1 MANPCLDGKSL
12 GRRATTNGAKRICPD
27 GKSREDRAMVKRI
40 PDGYHSVTPYL
51 ILDNAKAAID
61 FYARA
66 FGAKELYRL
75 PMGDRIGHAE
85 LLIGNSRI
93 MLADEN
99 PQFDAYS
106 AKHYKGSPI
115 SLMIYVEDVD
125 AFTQK
130 AVAAGATIVRPVE
143 TQFYGDRSG
152 IVLDPHGYKW
162 SIATHVEDVPPEE
175 ISKRMKAGAA
185 N

>member
-1 MANPCLDGKSL
+1 
-12 GRRATTNGAKRICPD
+12 
-27 GKSREDRAMVKRI
+27 
-40 PDGYHSVTPYL
+40 
-51 ILDNAKAAID
+51 
-61 FYARA
+61 
-66 FGAKELYRL
+66 
-75 PMGDRIGHAE
+75 MGDRIGHAE

-106 AKHYKGSPI
+106 AKHYQGSPI

-130 AVAAGATIVRPVE
+130 AVAAGATIVRPVQ

-152 IVLDPHGYKW
+152 ILLDPHGYKW
-162 SIATHVEDVPPEE
+162 TIATHVEDVSPEE
-175 ISKRMKAGAA
+175 MNKRMKAGAA
-185 N
+185 APGIGLRPRLRYFPGVMRLVQRAHASVRALASAGGASGASPARMKPCPAPS